1 MKYEDYHQNPINQII
16 HTVCIP
22 VIVVTSINLFAIAQ
36 RKFLGGDRN
45 GIIPVFM
52 ALYYFFNYSFFISFV
67 MFVYYTFAV
76 TISDVWLF
84 KTNYKFIKTIDVFI
98 FAWILQFIGHYIE
111 GNSPALFDGIASA
124 FTEAPLYSLNNIFRI
139 LD

>member
-1 MKYEDYHQNPINQII
+1 
-16 HTVCIP
+16 
-22 VIVVTSINLFAIAQ
+22 
-36 RKFLGGDRN
+36 
-45 GIIPVFM
+45 
-52 ALYYFFNYSFFISFV
+52 

-84 KTNYKFIKTIDVFI
+84 KTDYRFIKTIDVFV

-111 GNSPALFDGIASA
+111 GSSPALFDGIASA